1 MNASKARPAAAFVA
15 ATSLTFFKPRLKK
28 NLQPW
33 AAYLARSGVTA
44 NQVTITSLIG
54 SVVVGGLLCVSAAE
68 SGPFAILPA
77 WLVTRTACATID
89 GTLAIDFGQKSRL
102 DGILNETGDII
113 SEIALVMPLM
123 FVSPFSITTISLLI
137 ALFLASELAGITPT
151 MAGGD
156 RRLEGPLGKIDRSII
171 LSAIAIVI
179 AIFGRLPESASIV
192 VPVLSVGAI
201 ATICNRV
208 RFAIH
213 ETAAIAGRL
222 FCRRRMCSRAD

>member
-15 ATSLTFFKPRLKK
+15 ATSLTFLKPRLKK

-33 AAYLARSGVTA
+33 AAYLARPGITA
-44 NQVTITSLIG
+44 SPVTITSLIG

-68 SGPFAILPA
+68 SGLFAILPA

-102 DGILNETGDII
+102 GGIFNETGDII

-123 FVSPFSITTISLLI
+123 FSPFSITTISLLI
-137 ALFLASELAGITPT
+137 ALFVASELAGITPT

-222 FCRRRMCSRAD
+222 FCRRRICSRTD